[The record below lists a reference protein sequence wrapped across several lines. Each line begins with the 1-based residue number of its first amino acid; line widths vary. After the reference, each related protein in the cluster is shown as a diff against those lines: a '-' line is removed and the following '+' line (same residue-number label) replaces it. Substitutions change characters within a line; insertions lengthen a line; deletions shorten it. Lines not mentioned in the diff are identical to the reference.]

1 MKTARFRTFGLMA
14 NSCDFA
20 RGFASAMLRGDSAR
34 LASLRSREATMKV
47 AVIHGP
53 GDLRLDDAER
63 PAAGPGDVVIKVA
76 SAGICGTDLH
86 FRNMGGRYNRPM
98 PLGHEFAGEVIE
110 VGQRVTSFETGDR
123 VAYNSYNSPA
133 DVGRGG
139 ECGGFSD
146 YVVLREVDG
155 HVQSLCRVPQK
166 LSLEHAA
173 LVEPISVAMHAVNR
187 ADPEPGESVAIFGVG
202 PIGLGV
208 IMALRWRGIEDI
220 IAFDLSP
227 LRRDRAKALGAR
239 AVFDPREHPPATV
252 LSELRGSA
260 SLFGSTY
267 PRTDVYIE
275 ASGAPGLLSEIAA
288 FCNKGSRIITLAMQR
303 QPVTFDGTKLMSKE
317 ISVIGSSGYL
327 TEFPEVMKRLASGAV
342 DPEMMITHRF
352 PFSDFLNAFETAND
366 ASGAARV
373 LLQFQS

>member
-1 MKTARFRTFGLMA
+1 
-14 NSCDFA
+14 
-20 RGFASAMLRGDSAR
+20 
-34 LASLRSREATMKV
+34 MKV

-53 GDLRLDDAER
+53 GDLRLDDAQR
-63 PAAGPGDVVIKVA
+63 PAAAAGDIVIKVA

-98 PLGHEFAGEVIE
+98 PLGHEFAGEIVE
-110 VGQRVTSFETGDR
+110 VGPSVTSFKRGER

-155 HVQSLCRVPQK
+155 HVQSLCRVPK
-166 LSLEHAA
+166 ELSLEHAA

-187 ADPEPGESVAIFGVG
+187 ADPKPGESVAIFGVG

-220 IAFDLSP
+220 VAFDLSP
-227 LRRDRAKALGAR
+227 LRRERAKALGAR
-239 AVFDPREHPPATV
+239 AVFDPREHPPARA
-252 LSELRGSA
+252 LGELRGSA

-267 PRTDVYIE
+267 PRTDIYIE
-275 ASGAPGLLSEIAA
+275 ASGAAGLLSDIAA

-317 ISVIGSSGYL
+317 ISVIGSSGYP
-327 TEFPEVMKRLASGAV
+327 TEFPEVMQKLASGEV
-342 DPEMMITHRF
+342 DPELMITHRF
-352 PFSDFLNAFETAND
+352 PFSDFLNAFEIAND
-366 ASGAARV
+366 PSGAAKV
-373 LLQFQS
+373 LLQFE